1 MKGNNELVLNQA
13 TMIEA
18 VQYWLDSRMVQPV
31 PKVTGVVRDATK
43 ERARCANVLRSNC
56 DTWKNVLKKELK
68 CVLRLMEDGRV
79 LDSE

>member
-31 PKVTGVVRDATK
+31 PKVTGVVRDASNGSGVFSVTLD
-43 ERARCANVLRSNC
+43 ADADRS
-56 DTWKNVLKKELK
+56 DPKQKT
-68 CVLRLMEDGRV
+68 
-79 LDSE
+79 